1 MASRADAKEAES
13 LKRKLSRMKPKPE
26 LIEAI
31 ILVFNGSEIKNVIV
45 QHEQHASTDFESS
58 GEYRVFNKT
67 LKEKDILKF
76 CKTTE
81 IHQETVK
88 QLKEFNWPEIR
99 FIFLQYKT
107 DAKTYVKLKLRP
119 MTDIESGATTEW
131 QAYGR
136 SIPFFTFS
144 AGADKKAFI
153 DTFEKQFVRF
163 LG

>member
-1 MASRADAKEAES
+1 M
-13 LKRKLSRMKPKPE
+13 LSWYKIAVVMKPKLE

-31 ILVFNGSEIKNVIV
+31 LLVYIKSEIKNVIV

-76 CKTTE
+76 CRTSE
-81 IHQETVK
+81 MHQETVK

-107 DAKTYVKLKLRP
+107 DADSYIKLKLRP
-119 MTDIESGATTEW
+119 VSDIAGPTTEW

-136 SIPFFTFS
+136 SIPFFTFT
-144 AGADKKAFI
+144 AGPDQKAFI
-153 DTFEKQFVRF
+153 KAFEQQLIRF

>member
-1 MASRADAKEAES
+1 
-13 LKRKLSRMKPKPE
+13 MKPEPE
-26 LIEAI
+26 LIETI
-31 ILVFNGSEIKNVIV
+31 ILVFTGSEIKNVIV
-45 QHEQHASTDFESS
+45 RHEKYAGTDFESS

-76 CKTTE
+76 CRTTE
-81 IHQETVK
+81 MHQETVK

-107 DAKTYVKLKLRP
+107 DADTYIKMKLRP
-119 MTDIESGATTEW
+119 VSDSAGATTEW

-136 SIPFFTFS
+136 SIPFFTFTTGS
-144 AGADKKAFI
+144 DHEAFI
-153 DTFEKQFVRF
+153 KAFEKQLIRF